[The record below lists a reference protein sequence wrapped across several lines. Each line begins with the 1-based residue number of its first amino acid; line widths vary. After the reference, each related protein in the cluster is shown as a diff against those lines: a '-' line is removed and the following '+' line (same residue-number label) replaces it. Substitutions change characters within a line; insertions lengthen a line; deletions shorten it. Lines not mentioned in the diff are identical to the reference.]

1 MKVFFCISNHVGK
14 RLDIFLTE
22 VTNLKRAQIK
32 KAIVQGLVKVND
44 KIITKAHY
52 KLKEKER
59 VVFSPLPPV
68 ELNITPEPIPLD
80 ILYQD
85 EDIVVLNKPP
95 GMVVHPAPGHLKGT
109 LVHALLYHCN
119 HLSGI
124 GGVKRPGIVHR
135 LDKDTSGLMVVAK
148 NDVAY
153 QELSQQFKE
162 RIIKKQYLALIFGIP
177 KEKTGVIDFSLGRH
191 PKERK
196 KFSIK
201 TRKPRTALTLWQV
214 KETFPHS
221 ALLLCEPKT
230 GRTHQIRVHLSSIG
244 HPVLGDP
251 IYFRKSK
258 IKQILSK
265 KVRQI
270 LQQIPRLMLHSWQLQ
285 LFHPITKKDMMF
297 EAPLPA
303 DMKEV
308 INSLKQVA
316 DA

>member
-1 MKVFFCISNHVGK
+1 MKRFFCSSNHVGK

-22 VTNLKRAQIK
+22 LTGLTRSQIK
-32 KAIVQGLVKVND
+32 KAIDQGRVEVND
-44 KIITKAHY
+44 KIVTKANY
-52 KLKEKER
+52 KLKGKER
-59 VVFSPLPPV
+59 VVFSPLPPG
-68 ELNITPEPIPLD
+68 ELDITPEPIPLD
-80 ILYQD
+80 IIYED
-85 EDIVVLNKPP
+85 EDLVVLNKPP
-95 GMVVHPAPGHLKGT
+95 GLVVHPAPGHLKGT

-135 LDKDTSGLMVVAK
+135 LDKDTSGLMLVAK
-148 NDVAY
+148 NDVAH

-162 RIIKKQYLALIFGIP
+162 RIIKKQYLALVFEIP
-177 KEKTGVIDFSLGRH
+177 KGKTGVIDFSLGRH

-196 KFSIK
+196 KISIK
-201 TRKPRTALTLWQV
+201 TKNPRSALTSWQR

-221 ALLLCEPKT
+221 ALLLCEPQT

-244 HPVLGDP
+244 HPILGDP

-258 IKQILSK
+258 IKQIPLK

-270 LQQIPRLMLHSWQLQ
+270 FQQIPRPMLHSWQIE
-285 LFHPITKKDMMF
+285 FIHPGIREKMKF

>member
-1 MKVFFCISNHVGK
+1 MKRFFCSSNHVGK

-22 VTNLKRAQIK
+22 LTGLKRSQIK
-32 KAIVQGLVKVND
+32 KAIDQGRVEVND
-44 KIITKAHY
+44 KIVTKTHY
-52 KLKEKER
+52 KLKEKDR

-68 ELNITPEPIPLD
+68 ELDMTPEPIPLD

-148 NDVAY
+148 NDVAH

-162 RIIKKQYLALIFGIP
+162 RIIKKQYLALVFEIP

-196 KFSIK
+196 KISIK
-201 TRKPRTALTLWQV
+201 TKKPRSALTSWQI
-214 KETFPHS
+214 KKRLPHS
-221 ALLLCEPKT
+221 ALLLCEPQT

-244 HPVLGDP
+244 HPILGDP

-258 IKQILSK
+258 IKQIPSK

-270 LQQIPRLMLHSWQLQ
+270 FQQIPRLMLHSWQLQ
-285 LFHPITKKDMMF
+285 FIHPITKEDMKF